1 MIFNERTMV
10 ISGGIFE
17 MIGMAGSLILCFSAI
32 PQLIRTYRTKRVGDL
47 SICYLCILLLG
58 IILVMLYSLYIR
70 NFIFIVSNGLSLFMT
85 GMLMAMWV
93 RYRRVD

>member
-1 MIFNERTMV
+1 
-10 ISGGIFE
+10 